1 MESDVFA
8 ERYIGKLLWGYPDL
22 LKEFYE
28 GVRPSLVK
36 VRNKRYDEEDERECE
51 EYMAMMSRAD
61 NDPHHSALEDENP
74 DKNATASDSPH
85 ISPSHQVSLRNILGH
100 LDSVEIQYDKRPQ
113 ADDQLASNGETNSRS
128 DVTGT
133 LMDVNGGAHVDT

>member
-51 EYMAMMSRAD
+51 EYMAMMSHAD

-133 LMDVNGGAHVDT
+133 LMDVNRGAHVDT